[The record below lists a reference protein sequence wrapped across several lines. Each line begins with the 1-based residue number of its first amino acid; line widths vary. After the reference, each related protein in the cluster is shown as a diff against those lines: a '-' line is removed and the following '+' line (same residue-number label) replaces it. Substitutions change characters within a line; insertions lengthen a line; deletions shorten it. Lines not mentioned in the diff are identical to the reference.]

1 MSGRGRARRTAL
13 PLALS
18 GRGVTLTPTLK
29 SLIES
34 KLARLGR
41 ALPNVLD
48 ALVVCT
54 AERFRRTV
62 RITLRAR
69 RGTFASAATAPELA
83 TAVDEALVA
92 LRRQTREAKERSTAS
107 KGRATRRR
115 RRAES
120 RGLDAPVA

>member
-1 MSGRGRARRTAL
+1 MSRRGPARGAAL

-41 ALPNVLD
+41 A
-48 ALVVCT
+48 
-54 AERFRRTV
+54 
-62 RITLRAR
+62 
-69 RGTFASAATAPELA
+69 
-83 TAVDEALVA
+83 
-92 LRRQTREAKERSTAS
+92 
-107 KGRATRRR
+107 TRRR

-120 RGLDAPVA
+120 LGLDEPVA